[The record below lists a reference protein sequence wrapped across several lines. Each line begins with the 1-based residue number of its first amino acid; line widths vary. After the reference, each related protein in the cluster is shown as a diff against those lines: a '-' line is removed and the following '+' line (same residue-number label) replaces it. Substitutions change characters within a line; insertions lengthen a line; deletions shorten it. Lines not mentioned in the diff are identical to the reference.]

1 MLNGYK
7 TYITAAISII
17 YAASAFATGHMDA
30 NQAIQLAQVAFV
42 AAFLR
47 HGQTTGA

>member
-7 TYITAAISII
+7 TYITAALSLV
-17 YAASAFATGHMDA
+17 YAASALATGHIDA
-30 NQAIQLAQVAFV
+30 NQAIQLAQVALA

-47 HGQTTGA
+47 HGQQTGV